1 MGSVQIKGDQIANA
15 AIVAAKIASSAVGT
29 SAIAD
34 SSITSSKLGS
44 ASVNSAAIATGALD
58 TASFFASG
66 VIATAALASDCVTA
80 DKVGDGEI
88 STSALA
94 SLCVTEAKLASGSVT
109 SSKLGTAAVQTSA
122 VGDAQIT
129 NAKLA
134 GSIAAN
140 KLDLTDTYDFS
151 SGTLRVASTPTNA
164 NDASSKQ
171 YVDSVAQGS
180 HWKKAA
186 KCAPDTNIDI
196 SDLPA
201 SIDSQSLST
210 DDRFLLKSQSSSSE
224 NGVYL
229 YKGAGNAA
237 VRAED
242 MDVASEF
249 PGAAVYILAGTN
261 GQKSYVCTNTADP
274 NLGTDAVNW
283 TQFAGAGSDSITV
296 SGGLSRTGNEIS
308 IADSGVTTAKLNNG
322 SVTSSKLS
330 ADAVQTNNV
339 GNAQITQSKLANDC
353 VGADQVIDGSI
364 GTVAL
369 ASASVTEA
377 KIGSAQISTIKLQD
391 ACITNAKLGSAVVQ
405 TSNVGDAQI
414 TQSKLANDCVGANQ
428 IADAAINASAMFSAG
443 VVDSDALASASVTSA
458 KLSAGAVGTS
468 ALASTSVST
477 AKLQDS
483 SVTAQKL
490 GITFAQEGAEISGL
504 STTTIDLGQT
514 LPSGALNSV
523 LVFKNGLSLRNMTA
537 LGDTA
542 GDNDE
547 FQVSANGGS
556 GGVARI
562 TFGAALSNGDGIM
575 IWYWH

>member
-34 SSITSSKLGS
+34 SSITSAKLGS

-58 TASFFASG
+58 TASFFAAG
-66 VIATAALASDCVTA
+66 VIATAALAADCVTA

-109 SSKLGTAAVQTSA
+109 SSKLGTGSVQTA
-122 VGDAQIT
+122 AIGDSQVT

-151 SGTLRVASTPTNA
+151 GGTLQVGTPSNA
-164 NDASSKQ
+164 NDVPNKSYVDNVAAGLNVKENAKVASSSN
-171 YVDSVAQGS
+171 VDITNLPATIDSV
-180 HWKKAA
+180 
-186 KCAPDTNIDI
+186 
-196 SDLPA
+196 
-201 SIDSQSLST
+201 SLSSG
-210 DDRFLLKSQSSSSE
+210 DRFLLLNQTDATE
-224 NGVYL
+224 NGVYS
-229 YKGAGNAA
+229 YSSSGGSAS
-237 VRAED
+237 RTTD
-242 MDVASEF
+242 MDANSDF
-249 PGAAVYILAGTN
+249 PGAFLFVLQGSSADSGW
-261 GQKSYVCTNTADP
+261 VCTNDSVT
-274 NLGTDAVNW
+274 LGTTDIAFS
-283 TQFAGAGSDSITV
+283 QFTGLGQVTV
-296 SGGLSRTGNEIS
+296 SGGLQKSGDDIS
-308 IADSGVTTAKLNNG
+308 IADSGVTTAKLNDA
-322 SVTSSKLS
+322 SVTSSKLG
-330 ADAVQTNNV
+330 AAAVQTSNV
-339 GNAQITQSKLANDC
+339 GNAQITQAKLANDS

-369 ASASVTEA
+369 ASSSVTEA
-377 KIGSAQISTIKLQD
+377 KIGDAQISTVKLQD

-414 TQSKLANDCVGANQ
+414 TQAKLANDSVGAAQ

-468 ALASTSVST
+468 ALATSSVST
-477 AKLQDS
+477 LKLQDS
-483 SVTAQKL
+483 SVTAAKL
-490 GITFAQEGAEISGL
+490 GITFAQEGAEIAGG

-514 LPSGALNSV
+514 LPSGAVNSV

-556 GGVARI
+556 GGVARL
-562 TFGAALSNGDGIM
+562 TFGAALSDGDGIM
-575 IWYWH
+575 IWYWY

>member
-34 SSITSSKLGS
+34 SSITSAKLGS
-44 ASVNSAAIATGALD
+44 AAVTSSAIATGALD

-66 VIATAALASDCVTA
+66 VIATAALANDAITA

-109 SSKLGTAAVQTSA
+109 SSKLGTGSVQSAAI
-122 VGDAQIT
+122 GDSQVT

-151 SGTLRVASTPTNA
+151 SGTLRVVTTPTNA
-164 NDASSKQ
+164 NDATSKS
-171 YVDSVAQGS
+171 YVDNVAAGLSVKENVVVATES
-180 HWKKAA
+180 
-186 KCAPDTNIDI
+186 NIDI
-196 SDLPA
+196 SSLPA
-201 SIDSQSLST
+201 SIDSVSLSSG
-210 DDRFLLKSQSSSSE
+210 DRFLLLNQTDATE
-224 NGVYL
+224 NGVYS
-229 YKGAGNAA
+229 YSSSGSSAS
-237 VRAED
+237 RTSD
-242 MDVASEF
+242 MDANDDF
-249 PGAAVYILAGTN
+249 PGAFLFVLQGTYSEE
-261 GQKSYVCTNTADP
+261 GYVCSNDSVT
-274 NLGTDAVNW
+274 LGTTDIAFQRF
-283 TQFAGAGSDSITV
+283 TGTGSITV
-296 SGGLSRTGNEIS
+296 SGGLQKDGNELS
-308 IADSGVTTAKLNNG
+308 IADSGVTTAKINNG
-322 SVTSSKLS
+322 AVTSSKLS

-339 GNAQITQSKLANDC
+339 GNAQITQSKLANDS

-377 KIGSAQISTIKLQD
+377 KVGDAQISTAKLQD

-414 TQSKLANDCVGANQ
+414 TQSKLASDSVGAAQ
-428 IADAAINASAMFSAG
+428 IADAAINDAAMFSAG
-443 VVDSDALASASVTSA
+443 VIDSDALGSASVTSA
-458 KLSAGAVGTS
+458 KISAGAVGTS

-483 SVTAQKL
+483 SVTASKL
-490 GITFAQEGAEISGL
+490 GITFGQEGFEISGL
-504 STTTIDLGQT
+504 STTTLDLAQA
-514 LPSGALNSV
+514 LPAGAVNSV

-547 FQVSANGGS
+547 FQVSAS
-556 GGVARI
+556 GGASGVCRI
-562 TFGAALSNGDGIM
+562 TFGSALSNGDGIM
-575 IWYWH
+575 IWFWY